1 MIVREATRKDIP
13 VLIDF
18 QVRMARETENL
29 TLDQVTLSRG
39 VHAVFDDPAKGKY
52 YVADNGDEIAGCL
65 MTTYEWSDW
74 RDGTVLWIQS
84 VFIAEAHRRKG
95 VFKKMYLH
103 IRDLVVRDPAI
114 RGIRLYVDSTNTSAQ
129 EVYTTLGMNGNH
141 YKVFE
146 WMNR

>member
-65 MTTYEWSDW
+65 MTTFEWSDW